1 MIIVLIKMSSKK
13 NNNNN
18 SFPRIKIILLGE
30 SQVGKTN
37 LINVYFDRQF
47 SYTNQSTMCQE
58 FSQKIINIENKKYM
72 IEMWDTAGEE
82 KFRSLTKIFIKDAKI
97 IIFVYDITK
106 EKSFNELDF
115 WVNSAEEM
123 LWEESIYG
131 LAANKI
137 DLFNEQKVERQ
148 RGEKYAKDIDALFC
162 ETSAKEDQKGF
173 QEFVEKLIKKLIDNN
188 RVINNIGSKL
198 DSKNIKKKGKSC

>member
-1 MIIVLIKMSSKK
+1 
-13 NNNNN
+13 
-18 SFPRIKIILLGE
+18 
-30 SQVGKTN
+30 
-37 LINVYFDRQF
+37 
-47 SYTNQSTMCQE
+47 
-58 FSQKIINIENKKYM
+58 M

-106 EKSFNELDF
+106 EKSFNELEF

>member
-1 MIIVLIKMSSKK
+1 
-13 NNNNN
+13 
-18 SFPRIKIILLGE
+18 
-30 SQVGKTN
+30 
-37 LINVYFDRQF
+37 
-47 SYTNQSTMCQE
+47 MCQE

-123 LWEESIYG
+123 LWDESIYG

-137 DLFNEQKVERQ
+137 DLFNEQKVEKKL
-148 RGEKYAKDIDALFC
+148 GEKYAKDIGALFC